1 MNVTSF
7 ILNKNENSNT
17 NLILKIMKTTATY
30 QGTTKEELQLRII
43 YCENVLKNNE
53 LEVWEAREYNDVI
66 KEYKKQIEEIEE
78 NQKILNQMK

>member
-1 MNVTSF
+1 
-7 ILNKNENSNT
+7 
-17 NLILKIMKTTATY
+17 MKATAIY

>member
-1 MNVTSF
+1 
-7 ILNKNENSNT
+7 
-17 NLILKIMKTTATY
+17 MKTTATY
-30 QGTTKEELQLRII
+30 QGTTKEELQSRII

-53 LEVWEAREYNDVI
+53 LEVWESREYNAVI